1 MRKKQLPAADELAKL
16 AAQTQKETGGA
27 KPSQVLRSCR
37 LQFQNPA
44 TFEVTS
50 VYLTRTDARRY
61 RVKIFKGG
69 KCQLVKY
76 EEGDDFLDVLR
87 KISIDATTLKTK
99 TTCTHPTTTPKD

>member
-1 MRKKQLPAADELAKL
+1 MRKKQLPAADELATI
-16 AAQTQKETGGA
+16 AAQSKTEGA

-69 KCQLVKY
+69 KCQMAQYV
-76 EEGDDFLDVLR
+76 EGDDFLEVFA
-87 KISIDATTLKTK
+87 KIQNEIQ
-99 TTCTHPTTTPKD
+99 

>member
-1 MRKKQLPAADELAKL
+1 MRKKQLPAADELATL
-16 AAQTQKETGGA
+16 AAQSKTADSMKPWQKM
-27 KPSQVLRSCR
+27 LRSCR

-69 KCQLVKY
+69 KCLSATY
-76 EEGDDFLDVLR
+76 EEGDDYLEVLD
-87 KISIDATTLKTK
+87 KIKF
-99 TTCTHPTTTPKD
+99 

>member
-1 MRKKQLPAADELAKL
+1 MRTKKQIPAADELATL
-16 AAQTQKETGGA
+16 AAQSKTEGA

-69 KCQLVKY
+69 KCQMAQYV
-76 EEGDDFLDVLR
+76 EGDDFLEVLQ
-87 KISIDATTLKTK
+87 KVNDYIN
-99 TTCTHPTTTPKD
+99 

>member
-1 MRKKQLPAADELAKL
+1 MRPKKQLPAADKLATL
-16 AAQTQKETGGA
+16 AAQSKTETGA

-61 RVKIFKGG
+61 RVKVFKGG
-69 KCQLVKY
+69 KCQLAKY
-76 EEGDDFLDVLR
+76 EEGDDFLEVLQNVN
-87 KISIDATTLKTK
+87 DFVN
-99 TTCTHPTTTPKD
+99 

>member
-1 MRKKQLPAADELAKL
+1 MRIKKQLPAADEQATL
-16 AAQTQKETGGA
+16 AAQSKTEMGA

-50 VYLTRTDARRY
+50 IYLTRTDARRY

-69 KCQLVKY
+69 KCQLAKY

-87 KISIDATTLKTK
+87 KISISIN
-99 TTCTHPTTTPKD
+99 

>member
-1 MRKKQLPAADELAKL
+1 MSKKQLP
-16 AAQTQKETGGA
+16 TGGA
-27 KPSQVLRSCR
+27 LTTPTTDRAKNVAAKMPLRSCR

-69 KCQLVKY
+69 KCQLARY
-76 EEGDDFLDVLR
+76 EEGDDFLEVLQ
-87 KISIDATTLKTK
+87 KVNDYIN
-99 TTCTHPTTTPKD
+99 

>member
-1 MRKKQLPAADELAKL
+1 MRTKKQLPAADEIATL
-16 AAQTQKETGGA
+16 AAQSKTEGA

-69 KCQLVKY
+69 KCQMAQYV
-76 EEGDDFLDVLR
+76 EGDDFLDVLR
-87 KISIDATTLKTK
+87 NVQPNIK
-99 TTCTHPTTTPKD
+99 

>member
-1 MRKKQLPAADELAKL
+1 MATKQLPATDAL
-16 AAQTQKETGGA
+16 AAFEAAQSKTEGA
-27 KPSQVLRSCR
+27 KPSQALRSCR

-69 KCQLVKY
+69 KCQSATY
-76 EEGDDFLDVLR
+76 EEGDHFLEVLS
-87 KISIDATTLKTK
+87 KIKIT
-99 TTCTHPTTTPKD
+99 